1 MRWSWF
7 FGAFV
12 AKSVGNTGSVWL
24 SLSYPNTNQAKLKLN
39 GVHGAPSLTTIS
51 SQFKLPDISVEK
63 RLFMPGGLG
72 SLPRMKS
79 RPLSRRRFLEAT
91 AVASAPFILPS
102 GILSAKVKPND
113 KISVG
118 FIGMGIQNRGLQNR
132 FMADSNVV
140 AVAVSDCDTT
150 RRNSARDRAN
160 KRYQNKD
167 CKAYN
172 DYREIINRKD
182 IDAVCIAT
190 PDHWHAIQTV
200 EAVNSGKDVYCEK
213 PLTHNVH
220 ESVQVMKAV
229 AKKKAIL
236 QTGSMQRSSREFRVA
251 CELVRNGVIGKVKSM
266 AVNIGNAG
274 IPCDLPTEKE
284 EPGLDWDRWVGPG
297 PMRGYSSVLSPRGN
311 HGHFP
316 NWRSYKEYGG
326 GMVCDWG
333 AHMIDI
339 LHWGLGVDD
348 SGPVATIPAENP
360 KALKG
365 AQLVYDGNIPMMH
378 GTGMGSSFYG
388 SEGRVECHRGRIGLW
403 LGDKFIAG
411 RTGGDRNVNLSKEL
425 DKLESEFLKDAK
437 VKLYRSNGGHIPD
450 FLNSMRTRKKPCTHE
465 IIGARTS
472 IACHLLNQTYYNHTA
487 IKWNPKKNT
496 FAAGGDPAWLTRE
509 YRGEFKV

>member
-1 MRWSWF
+1 
-7 FGAFV
+7 
-12 AKSVGNTGSVWL
+12 
-24 SLSYPNTNQAKLKLN
+24 
-39 GVHGAPSLTTIS
+39 
-51 SQFKLPDISVEK
+51 
-63 RLFMPGGLG
+63 
-72 SLPRMKS
+72 MK
-79 RPLSRRRFLEAT
+79 PWPFSRRRFLETT
-91 AVASAPFILPS
+91 AVAATPFILPS

-113 KISVG
+113 KITVG

-150 RRNSARDRAN
+150 RRKAAQKRAN
-160 KRYQNKD
+160 DRYQNKD

-172 DYREIINRKD
+172 DYREIVARDD

-220 ESVQVMKAV
+220 ESIEVMNAV
-229 AKKKAIL
+229 KNKKAIL

-251 CELVRNGVIGKVKSM
+251 CELVRNGVIGKVKST

-284 EPGLDWDRWVGPG
+284 EPGLDWNQWIGPG
-297 PMRGYSSVLSPRGN
+297 PMRGYSSVLSPRGM

-316 NWRSYKEYGG
+316 NWRNYKEYGG

-365 AQLVYDGNIPMMH
+365 AQLVYDGDIPMMH
-378 GTGMGSSFYG
+378 GKGMGSSFYG
-388 SEGRVECHRGRIGLW
+388 TDGRVECHRGRIGLW

-411 RTGGDRNVNLSKEL
+411 RTGGDRNVNLAKEL
-425 DKLESEFLKDAK
+425 DKLESDFLKDAK
-437 VKLYRSNGGHIPD
+437 VKLYRSNSHIPD
-450 FLNSMRTRKKPCTHE
+450 FLKSMRSRKKPCTHE

-472 IACHLLNQTYYNHTA
+472 IACHLLNQTYYNHAA
-487 IKWNPKKNT
+487 IKWNPKENT
-496 FAAGGDPAWLTRE
+496 FAAGGDPAWLTRN

>member
-1 MRWSWF
+1 
-7 FGAFV
+7 
-12 AKSVGNTGSVWL
+12 
-24 SLSYPNTNQAKLKLN
+24 
-39 GVHGAPSLTTIS
+39 
-51 SQFKLPDISVEK
+51 
-63 RLFMPGGLG
+63 MPGGLG

-229 AKKKAIL
+229 DKKKP
-236 QTGSMQRSSREFRVA
+236 SCRP
-251 CELVRNGVIGKVKSM
+251 VR
-266 AVNIGNAG
+266 
-274 IPCDLPTEKE
+274 C
-284 EPGLDWDRWVGPG
+284 
-297 PMRGYSSVLSPRGN
+297 SVLHANSVWLA
-311 HGHFP
+311 
-316 NWRSYKEYGG
+316 NWS
-326 GMVCDWG
+326 V
-333 AHMIDI
+333 
-339 LHWGLGVDD
+339 
-348 SGPVATIPAENP
+348 
-360 KALKG
+360 
-365 AQLVYDGNIPMMH
+365 
-378 GTGMGSSFYG
+378 
-388 SEGRVECHRGRIGLW
+388 
-403 LGDKFIAG
+403 
-411 RTGGDRNVNLSKEL
+411 
-425 DKLESEFLKDAK
+425 
-437 VKLYRSNGGHIPD
+437 
-450 FLNSMRTRKKPCTHE
+450 
-465 IIGARTS
+465 
-472 IACHLLNQTYYNHTA
+472 TA
-487 IKWNPKKNT
+487 
-496 FAAGGDPAWLTRE
+496 
-509 YRGEFKV
+509 

>member
-1 MRWSWF
+1 MF
-7 FGAFV
+7 LF
-12 AKSVGNTGSVWL
+12 
-24 SLSYPNTNQAKLKLN
+24 
-39 GVHGAPSLTTIS
+39 
-51 SQFKLPDISVEK
+51 QFKLLYSCSKK
-63 RLFMPGGLG
+63 RLFKLSCWVNLLPMK
-72 SLPRMKS
+72 SLPF
-79 RPLSRRRFLEAT
+79 SRRRFLETT
-91 AVASAPFILPS
+91 AVAAAPFILPS

-113 KISVG
+113 KITVG

-150 RRNSARDRAN
+150 RRKAAQKRAN
-160 KRYQNKD
+160 DRYQNKD

-172 DYREIINRKD
+172 DYREIVARDD

-220 ESVQVMKAV
+220 ESIEVMNAV
-229 AKKKAIL
+229 KNKNAIL

-251 CELVRNGVIGKVKSM
+251 CELVRNGVIGKVKST

-284 EPGLDWDRWVGPG
+284 EPGLDWNQWIGPG
-297 PMRGYSSVLSPRGN
+297 PMRGYSSVLSPRGM

-316 NWRSYKEYGG
+316 NWRNYKEYGG

-365 AQLVYDGNIPMMH
+365 AQLVYDGDIPMMH
-378 GTGMGSSFYG
+378 GKGMGSSFYG
-388 SEGRVECHRGRIGLW
+388 TDGRVECHRGRIGLW

-411 RTGGDRNVNLSKEL
+411 RTGGDRNVNLAKEL

-437 VKLYRSNGGHIPD
+437 VKLYRSNSHIPD
-450 FLNSMRTRKKPCTHE
+450 FLKSMRSRKKPCTHE

-472 IACHLLNQTYYNHTA
+472 IACHLLNQTYYNHAA
-487 IKWNPKKNT
+487 IKWNPKENT
-496 FAAGGDPAWLTRE
+496 FAAGGDPAWLTRN

>member
-1 MRWSWF
+1 
-7 FGAFV
+7 
-12 AKSVGNTGSVWL
+12 
-24 SLSYPNTNQAKLKLN
+24 
-39 GVHGAPSLTTIS
+39 
-51 SQFKLPDISVEK
+51 
-63 RLFMPGGLG
+63 
-72 SLPRMKS
+72 MKS
-79 RPLSRRRFLEAT
+79 NFSRRRFLEAT

-102 GILSAKVKPND
+102 GIWSAKIKPND
-113 KISVG
+113 KIAMG

-140 AVAVSDCDTT
+140 CVAVSDCDTN
-150 RRNSARDRAN
+150 RRDAALKRAH
-160 KRYQNKD
+160 KRYQND
-167 CKAYN
+167 NCKGYN
-172 DYREIINRKD
+172 DYREVIARND

-213 PLTHNVH
+213 PLTHNIH
-220 ESVQVMKAV
+220 ESIEVMKV
-229 AKKKAIL
+229 VDKKKAIL

-251 CELVRNGVIGKVKSM
+251 CELVRNGVIGKVKST
-266 AVNIGNAG
+266 AVNVGPPG
-274 IPCDLPTEKE
+274 INCDLPTEKM
-284 EPGLDWDRWVGPG
+284 EPGLDWNMWVGPG
-297 PMRGYSSVLSPRGN
+297 PMRGYSSVLSPRGV

-316 NWRSYKEYGG
+316 NWRNYKEYGG

-339 LHWGLGVDD
+339 VHWGLGVDD
-348 SGPVATIPAENP
+348 SGPIATIPAENP
-360 KALKG
+360 KAKKG
-365 AQLVYDGNIPMMH
+365 AQLVYDGNIPLMH

-388 SEGRVECHRGRIGLW
+388 TDGRVECHRGRIGLW

-411 RTGGDRNVNLSKEL
+411 KANQSERNVNLSKEL

-437 VKLYRSNGGHIPD
+437 VKLYKSNSHIPD

-472 IACHLLNQTYYNHTA
+472 IACHLLNQTYYNHTE

-496 FAAGGDPAWLTRE
+496 FAAGGDSSWLTRN
-509 YRGEFKV
+509 YRGDFKV

>member
-1 MRWSWF
+1 
-7 FGAFV
+7 
-12 AKSVGNTGSVWL
+12 
-24 SLSYPNTNQAKLKLN
+24 
-39 GVHGAPSLTTIS
+39 
-51 SQFKLPDISVEK
+51 
-63 RLFMPGGLG
+63 MPGGLG

-160 KRYQNKD
+160 KRYQNND

-220 ESVQVMKAV
+220 ESIQVMKAV

-251 CELVRNGVIGKVKSM
+251 CELVRNGVIGKVKST

-284 EPGLDWDRWVGPG
+284 EPGLDWNRWIGPG

-437 VKLYRSNGGHIPD
+437 VKLYRSSSHIPD

>member
-1 MRWSWF
+1 M
-7 FGAFV
+7 
-12 AKSVGNTGSVWL
+12 K
-24 SLSYPNTNQAKLKLN
+24 
-39 GVHGAPSLTTIS
+39 
-51 SQFKLPDISVEK
+51 
-63 RLFMPGGLG
+63 
-72 SLPRMKS
+72 SLPF
-79 RPLSRRRFLEAT
+79 SRRRFLETT
-91 AVASAPFILPS
+91 AVASTPFILPS

-113 KISVG
+113 KITVG

-150 RRNSARDRAN
+150 RRKAAQKRAN
-160 KRYQNKD
+160 DRYQNKD

-172 DYREIINRKD
+172 DYREIVARDD

-220 ESVQVMKAV
+220 ESIEVMNAV
-229 AKKKAIL
+229 KNKKAIL

-251 CELVRNGVIGKVKSM
+251 CELVRNGVIGKVKST

-284 EPGLDWDRWVGPG
+284 EPGLDWNQWIGPG
-297 PMRGYSSVLSPRGN
+297 PMRGYSSVLSPRGM

-316 NWRSYKEYGG
+316 NWRNYKEYGG

-365 AQLVYDGNIPMMH
+365 AQLVYDGDIPMMH
-378 GTGMGSSFYG
+378 GKGMGSSFYG
-388 SEGRVECHRGRIGLW
+388 TDGRVECHRGRIGLW

-411 RTGGDRNVNLSKEL
+411 RTGGDRNVNLAKEL
-425 DKLESEFLKDAK
+425 DKLESDFLKDAK
-437 VKLYRSNGGHIPD
+437 VKLYRSNSHIPD
-450 FLNSMRTRKKPCTHE
+450 FLKSMRSRKKPCTHE

-472 IACHLLNQTYYNHTA
+472 IACHLLNQTYYNHAA
-487 IKWNPKKNT
+487 IKWNPKENT
-496 FAAGGDPAWLTRE
+496 FAAGGDPAWLTRN